1 MKNYK
6 TFDFYSQTILIVS
19 ALLGGFDKGGGVTS
33 VSIIAF
39 AVLQIVSLL
48 VHFSVGKQP
57 WKESLLR
64 KIHLVAT
71 SVVMLIMIYGMAK
84 PSQDK
89 YDMSGLGI
97 IFYAL
102 IPAALVALFY
112 TVITFLEW
120 KKLKNRP

>member
-6 TFDFYSQTILIVS
+6 TFDFYSQSILLCS
-19 ALLGGFDKGGGVTS
+19 ALLGGLDKGGGVTS
-33 VSIIAF
+33 ISIIAF

-48 VHFSVGKQP
+48 VHFTVGKQP
-57 WKESLLR
+57 WKETLLR
-64 KIHLVAT
+64 KIHLAGT
-71 SVVMLIMIYGMAK
+71 GVVILIMIYGLAK
-84 PSQDK
+84 PAEDK

-97 IFYAL
+97 IVYAL
-102 IPAALVALFY
+102 IPAAFVAFFY

>member
-1 MKNYK
+1 MRSYK
-6 TFDFYSQTILIVS
+6 TFDFFSQVVLILS

-48 VHFSVGKQP
+48 VHLGAGKQP

-64 KIHLVAT
+64 KIHLVGT
-71 SVVMLIMIYGMAK
+71 VVVILIMIYGLSK
-84 PSQDK
+84 PTEDK

-102 IPAALVALFY
+102 VPAALVALFY